1 MAGLVEAQCLNTSR
15 PRAQRA
21 RLLLGECFCWC
32 YAAGGACPSRSGI
45 RSSMH
50 AQLGACETQIV
61 VAGLAISRS
70 SRVPLRTNTRCG
82 RASAALN
89 TCVPQVGQKL
99 RCITLPLSATLR
111 KSRSSPLTTIASLAK
126 HVFTVALPAP
136 MYWHTRHQH
145 TRVTI
150 GAALIR

>member
-1 MAGLVEAQCLNTSR
+1 MRCSIKTCY
-15 PRAQRA
+15 RA
-21 RLLLGECFCWC
+21 RWARLPVGAGFDAGRTGSRSYARAVTHSSPSHCY
-32 YAAGGACPSRSGI
+32 YAAGGACPSRRGI
-45 RSSMH
+45 LSSMH
-50 AQLGACETQIV
+50 AQLGACEAQIV

-89 TCVPQVGQKL
+89 RCVPQVGQNL

-111 KSRSSPLTTIASLAK
+111 KSRNSPLTTIALLAK

-136 MYWHTRHQH
+136 MY
-145 TRVTI
+145 
-150 GAALIR
+150 